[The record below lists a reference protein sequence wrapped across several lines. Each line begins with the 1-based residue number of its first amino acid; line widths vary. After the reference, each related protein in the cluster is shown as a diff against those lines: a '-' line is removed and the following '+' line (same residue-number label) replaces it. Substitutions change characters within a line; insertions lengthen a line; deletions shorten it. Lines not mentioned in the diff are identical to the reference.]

1 MFERMRAGWRLAKT
15 VRRSVARDRGI
26 FYYPIISGI
35 LSIVVFI
42 LIFVS
47 LFIEVP
53 LGGGGSTLEVYIA
66 SLFLAYIVIWFI
78 STYVLLSML
87 IAYRAFNSGNPL
99 SIRSAMGKAW
109 EYRLQALEWAIFYS
123 VLIMILRIIESRMR
137 GIGSMIIGAMGSLMI
152 TIATFFAIPSILDN
166 KSGPIRAIEQSVS
179 TIRKNFGE
187 TFGGVA
193 YVDLYT
199 LMFTLSGVAI
209 FILGMILISST
220 FPLLFVG
227 AMIIV
232 GLILIALGLVLNFTY
247 MNVLKL
253 VLFDYINGRGL
264 PEGFNEDDIKT
275 AIKRR
280 GASRTLNRGFSGFQD
295 NF

>member
-1 MFERMRAGWRLAKT
+1 MKAGWRMAKT
-15 VRRSVARDRGI
+15 VRHSVARNRGI

-35 LSIVVFI
+35 VSVAVFI
-42 LIFVS
+42 AIFVS
-47 LFIEVP
+47 LFVAIP
-53 LGGGGSTLEVYIA
+53 LSSGGDTILFYLG
-66 SLFLAYIVIWFI
+66 SLFLAYILIAFI
-78 STYVLLSML
+78 STYILLSML
-87 IAYRAFNSGNPL
+87 IAYRAFNSGNPVT
-99 SIRSAMGKAW
+99 IRNSLGKAW
-109 EYRLQALEWAIFYS
+109 EYRLQALEWSVFYS

-137 GIGSMIIGAMGSLMI
+137 GIGGMVIGVMGSLMI
-152 TIATFFAIPSILDN
+152 TIATFFAVPSILDN
-166 KSGPIRAIEQSVS
+166 RSGPIKAIEQSVS

-199 LMFTLSGVAI
+199 LMFTLSGVII
-209 FILGMILISST
+209 FILGLVVLSSIL
-220 FPLLFVG
+220 PLIFV
-227 AMIIV
+227 ASIVVV
-232 GLILIALGLVLNFTY
+232 GLILIALGLIFNFTY

-264 PEGFNEDDIKT
+264 PQGFNEADINA

-280 GASRTLNRGFSGFQD
+280 GSGGISGSNFSGFQN

>member
-1 MFERMRAGWRLAKT
+1 MKAGWRLAKT
-15 VRRSVARDRGI
+15 VRQSVARNSGI

-35 LSIVVFI
+35 VSVAVFI
-42 LIFVS
+42 AISVS
-47 LFIEVP
+47 LFVAIP
-53 LGGGGSTLEVYIA
+53 LSSGGDTILFYLG
-66 SLFLAYIVIWFI
+66 SLFLAYILIAFI
-78 STYVLLSML
+78 STYILLSML
-87 IAYRAFNSGNPL
+87 IAYRAFNSGNPVT
-99 SIRSAMGKAW
+99 IRNSLGKAW
-109 EYRLQALEWAIFYS
+109 EYRLQALEWSVFYS

-137 GIGSMIIGAMGSLMI
+137 GIGGMVIGVMGSLMI
-152 TIATFFAIPSILDN
+152 TIATFFAVPSILDN
-166 KSGPIRAIEQSVS
+166 RSGPIKAIEQSVS

-199 LMFTLSGVAI
+199 LMFTLSGVII
-209 FILGMILISST
+209 FMLGLVVLSSILPLI
-220 FPLLFVG
+220 FV
-227 AMIIV
+227 ASIVVV
-232 GLILIALGLVLNFTY
+232 GLILIALGLILNFTY

-264 PEGFNEDDIKT
+264 PQGFNEADINA

-280 GASRTLNRGFSGFQD
+280 GSGGISGSNFSGYQN

>member
-1 MFERMRAGWRLAKT
+1 MKAGWRLAKT
-15 VRRSVARDRGI
+15 VRQSVARNSGI

-35 LSIVVFI
+35 VSVAVFI
-42 LIFVS
+42 AIFVS
-47 LFIEVP
+47 LFVAIP
-53 LGGGGSTLEVYIA
+53 LSSGGDTILFYLG
-66 SLFLAYIVIWFI
+66 SLFLAYILIAFI
-78 STYVLLSML
+78 STYILLSML
-87 IAYRAFNSGNPL
+87 IAYRAFNSGNPVT
-99 SIRSAMGKAW
+99 IRNSLGKAW
-109 EYRLQALEWAIFYS
+109 EYRLQALEWSVFYS

-137 GIGSMIIGAMGSLMI
+137 GIGGMVIGVMGSLMI
-152 TIATFFAIPSILDN
+152 TIATFFAVPSILDN
-166 KSGPIRAIEQSVS
+166 RSGPIKAIEQSVS

-199 LMFTLSGVAI
+199 LMFTLSGVII
-209 FILGMILISST
+209 FMLGLVVLSSILPLI
-220 FPLLFVG
+220 FV
-227 AMIIV
+227 ASIVVV
-232 GLILIALGLVLNFTY
+232 GLILIALGLILNFTY

-264 PEGFNEDDIKT
+264 PQGFNEADINA

-280 GASRTLNRGFSGFQD
+280 GSGGISGSNFSGYQN

>member
-1 MFERMRAGWRLAKT
+1 MKAGWRLAKT
-15 VRRSVARDRGI
+15 VRHSVARDRSI

-35 LSIVVFI
+35 VSVAVFI
-42 LIFVS
+42 LIFAS
-47 LFIEVP
+47 LFIAIPVSS
-53 LGGGGSTLEVYIA
+53 GGNTIFLYIA
-66 SLFLAYIVIWFI
+66 FLFLAYILIAFI

-87 IAYRAFNSGNPL
+87 IAYRAFNSGNPVT
-99 SIRSAMGKAW
+99 IRNSLGKAW
-109 EYRLQALEWAIFYS
+109 GYRLQALEWSVFYS
-123 VLIMILRIIESRMR
+123 VLIMILRVIESRMR
-137 GIGSMIIGAMGSLMI
+137 GIGGMVIGVMGSLMI
-152 TIATFFAIPSILDN
+152 TIATFFAVPSILDN

-199 LMFTLSGVAI
+199 LKFTLSGVVI
-209 FILGMILISST
+209 FIVGLVVLSSILPFI
-220 FPLLFVG
+220 FV
-227 AMIIV
+227 ASMVIA
-232 GLILIALGLVLNFTY
+232 GLILIALGLIFNFTY

-264 PEGFNEDDIKT
+264 PQGFNEADIKA

-280 GASRTLNRGFSGFQD
+280 GSGGMFSSNFSGYQN